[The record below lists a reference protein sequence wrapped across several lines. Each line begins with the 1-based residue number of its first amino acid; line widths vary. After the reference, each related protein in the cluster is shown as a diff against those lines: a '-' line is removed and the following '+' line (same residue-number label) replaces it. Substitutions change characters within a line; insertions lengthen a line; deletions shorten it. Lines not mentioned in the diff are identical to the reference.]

1 MNSTE
6 LSSEMRECIDRCL
19 DCHKTCTEA
28 ASHVLHQGGQHSE
41 AKHLVALLDCA
52 QLCLTHADF
61 MTRRSPHHNG
71 LAEACADV
79 CKTCAE
85 LCEGHADKDGM
96 MKRCADICRQ
106 CEQSC
111 RRMAMAAASG
121 GQQASAGASLPQGTG
136 AAAAPTAAS
145 GQGGNQEQ
153 GKGAGMTQ
161 MT

>member
-1 MNSTE
+1 MTAAE

-28 ASHVLHQGGQHSE
+28 ASHVLHQGGSHSE
-41 AKHLVALLDCA
+41 ADHLVALLDCA
-52 QLCLTHADF
+52 QMCLTHADF
-61 MTRRSPHHNG
+61 MTRRSPHHSA

-96 MKRCADICRQ
+96 MKRCADMCRQ

-111 RRMAMAAASG
+111 RRMAMAATSG
-121 GQQASAGASLPQGTG
+121 AHAQAGAPLPQGSG

-145 GQGGNQEQ
+145 AEGSNKDQ

-161 MT
+161 MM